1 VNGATLQ
8 NEHGPNEIGQTKR
21 SFVGR
26 TFWSDVA
33 VIEPPRVGAKAADL
47 QEKIQA
53 CGGAQG
59 LPRVLRARW
68 MPKINTWM
76 DMG

>member
-1 VNGATLQ
+1 MKSGKRNGGVQVGGLS
-8 NEHGPNEIGQTKR
+8 HRYVGGGPETHRTWR
-21 SFVGR
+21 S
-26 TFWSDVA
+26 
-33 VIEPPRVGAKAADL
+33 DL
-47 QEKIQA
+47 QEKRQA

-76 DMG
+76 AMSW